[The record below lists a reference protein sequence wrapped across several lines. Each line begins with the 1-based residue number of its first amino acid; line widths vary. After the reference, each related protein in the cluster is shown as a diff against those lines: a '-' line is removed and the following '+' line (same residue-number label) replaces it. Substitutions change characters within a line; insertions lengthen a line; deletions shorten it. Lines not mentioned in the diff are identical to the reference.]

1 MLAAFGSGD
10 TSDEVIASAIH
21 LEILNGN
28 GTKGIAG
35 TYADSLEQ
43 EGFVVESVAD
53 AGAFDYPVTRL
64 TAAPA
69 DVRMAQLVADFL
81 GFGTVVAGP
90 VPSGIDVLVVLGA
103 DASSS

>member
-1 MLAAFGSGD
+1 M
-10 TSDEVIASAIH
+10 
-21 LEILNGN
+21 
-28 GTKGIAG
+28 
-35 TYADSLEQ
+35 
-43 EGFVVESVAD
+43 
-53 AGAFDYPVTRL
+53 TRL